1 MLNCQK
7 LIKIMFITC
16 FTLGIGGI
24 CNMGNAVPTLNN
36 VLRSV
41 PAPST
46 VKLNHDLTNWDR
58 SGAIVMA
65 DNIEKPKHI
74 VRVTSMY
81 DKTSLYLAFEFK
93 DPTPMINHVDPKTSV
108 GMSWCGDTVQLRFNT
123 SPDMA
128 DRPQNAI
135 NLVHID
141 GYWYTEGKQAVSY
154 VVYAD
159 MTPGGKSVKSIEQ
172 AVGKGIEM
180 SFKPDA
186 DGKGYLQIM
195 KIDRKILRPEGEAYR
210 RYEEMRLGI
219 ETMWG
224 MSQYGQQAADRVVD
238 LLNPKRPEREM
249 FWANSPAYG
258 KLKLMD
264 EGNLEPCETALM
276 WPSLVEKYEEL
287 QKDIKTPATPPAE
300 IKPAEKAPNRP
311 CLEEKDET
319 QELLNKWFADGTAAG
334 NAGDFYDNRDRDH
347 AAIQMSLYPQLQRV
361 AYTAKQKA
369 KNEDYALFLGV
380 LPHVAFGNSSTAS
393 QPERGGC
400 NPRHAMVKKG
410 SMAKLYKQYRGNN
423 LYVYPA
429 HHDYLPGHNGQGFY
443 GDLLPI
449 NSLYTLL
456 SKGSS
461 GSDIPFLN
469 AFIHTTAAFQPETK
483 KILLK
488 KGLLIPTLQ
497 SILRT
502 SNTQVIKPEDYFT
515 GKANPAVFRG
525 DQINEL
531 KMVTAAH
538 AMTPKDIV
546 PLPMIKVIKEDRIRP
561 GINAPEN
568 TPSEKLCDT
577 PCVIGRVFR
586 RWDRTMRMTVSASG
600 SYDWMH
606 RPLIY
611 RWTLLQGDPKL
622 VTIEPS
628 KDGSTAK
635 LAINWHDR
643 FPVEDGSTIET
654 NRVDI
659 GVFASTGEGW
669 SAPAMISV
677 YCPDNELRTYDQQNR
692 LVDIHYAAGDT
703 KIGYDTQALL
713 PAEGIPP
720 YQIQDWTAC
729 INSEDIGLANEL
741 VRGRFNYKDLSED
754 IGLANEL
761 VRGRFN
767 YKDLK
772 IITTVCHKTYE
783 TFNRLKAAREANPP
797 GSLNMRWITERNDAI
812 TSSQPLLKP
821 LEIINISVKEVIE
834 EFLNEWINDP
844 EFYIANHEKIDAEA
858 AKLGTVAVDELSK
871 ARQRL
876 INLGI
881 YQNTTDKG
889 WKIHSVCAGDKPI
902 TERLTKYERLE
913 LQRFHLIIL
922 NKVMLPGILVREYK
936 TNYVDFRIA
945 KSTAQWMIFEYDKNS
960 AVPVKIRVIKTDEDK
975 APLPL
980 EDP

>member
-1 MLNCQK
+1 
-7 LIKIMFITC
+7 
-16 FTLGIGGI
+16 
-24 CNMGNAVPTLNN
+24 MGNAVPTLNN

-41 PAPST
+41 PAPAA
-46 VKLNHDLTNWDR
+46 VKLDSDLSSWDR

-65 DNIEKPKHI
+65 DDIVKPKHI

-93 DPTPMINHVDPKTSV
+93 DPTPMINHVDPKESV

-128 DRPQNAI
+128 DKPANPI
-135 NLVHID
+135 YLVHVD
-141 GYWYTEGKQAVSY
+141 GYWYTEGEQAVSY

-180 SFKPDA
+180 SFKPNA

-195 KIDRKILRPEGEAYR
+195 KIDWKILRPEGEAYR
-210 RYEEMRLGI
+210 PFEEMRLGI

-224 MSQYGQQAADRVVD
+224 ISQYGQQAADRVVD

-258 KLKLMD
+258 KLILMD

-287 QKDIKTPATPPAE
+287 QKDIKTQATPPAE

-319 QELLNKWFADGTAAG
+319 QELLNKWYADGTAAG
-334 NAGDFYDNRDRDH
+334 NAGDYYDNRDRDH

-361 AYTAKQKA
+361 AYTTKQKA
-369 KNEDYALFLGV
+369 KNEDYALSLGV
-380 LPHVAFGNSSTAS
+380 LPHVALGNSSTAS

-410 SMAKLYKQYRGNN
+410 SMSKLYKQYRGNN

-469 AFIHTTAAFQPETK
+469 AFIHTTAAFQPKTK
-483 KILLK
+483 EALLK

-497 SILRT
+497 AILRA
-502 SNTQVIKPEDYFT
+502 SNNQVVKPEDYFT
-515 GKANPAVFRG
+515 GKANPTVFRG

-531 KMVTAAH
+531 KMVKAAH
-538 AMTPKDIV
+538 AMTPKDIL
-546 PLPMIKVIKEDRIRP
+546 PLPIIKVIKEDRIRP

-606 RPLIY
+606 RPLKY
-611 RWTLLQGDPKL
+611 RWTLLQGAPNL

-628 KDGSTAK
+628 KDGRTAK

-643 FPVEDGSTIET
+643 FPVEYGNTIET

-713 PAEGIPP
+713 PAEGVPP
-720 YQIQDWTAC
+720 YQIRDWKALVDC
-729 INSEDIGLANEL
+729 INGEGSGLANEL
-741 VRGRFNYKDLSED
+741 LTHRYNPKDSM
-754 IGLANEL
+754 
-761 VRGRFN
+761 
-767 YKDLK
+767 
-772 IITTVCHKTYE
+772 IITDAFQKMTKI
-783 TFNRLKAAREANPP
+783 FDKLKAAREANPP
-797 GSLNMRWITERNDAI
+797 GSLNMRWITERSDAI

-821 LEIINISVKEVIE
+821 LSIINISVKEVIE

-858 AKLGTVAVDELSK
+858 AKLSPTAVDELSK

-876 INLGI
+876 IDLGI
-881 YQNTTDKG
+881 YQNTTGKG
-889 WKIHSVCAGDKPI
+889 WEIHSISPGDKPI

-936 TNYVDFRIA
+936 TNYVDFRIT
-945 KSTAQWMIFEYDKNS
+945 KSTAQWLIFEYEKDSKI
-960 AVPVKIRVIKTDEDK
+960 PTKIRTIKTDEDK

>member
-1 MLNCQK
+1 
-7 LIKIMFITC
+7 
-16 FTLGIGGI
+16 
-24 CNMGNAVPTLNN
+24 
-36 VLRSV
+36 
-41 PAPST
+41 
-46 VKLNHDLTNWDR
+46 
-58 SGAIVMA
+58 
-65 DNIEKPKHI
+65 
-74 VRVTSMY
+74 MY

-93 DPTPMINHVDPKTSV
+93 DPTPMVNHVDPKTSV

-123 SPDMA
+123 SPDLA
-128 DRPQNAI
+128 DRPTNPI
-135 NLVHID
+135 YLVHID

-195 KIDRKILRPEGEAYR
+195 KIDWKILRPEGEAYKPGQ
-210 RYEEMRLGI
+210 EMRLGI

-224 MSQYGQQAADRVVD
+224 ISQYGQQAADRVVD

-258 KLKLMD
+258 KLILMD
-264 EGNLEPCETALM
+264 KGNLEPSETALL
-276 WPSLVEKYEEL
+276 WQSLVEKYEEL
-287 QKDIKTPATPPAE
+287 QKEINTPATPPAE
-300 IKPAEKAPNRP
+300 IKPVEKAPNRP

-380 LPHVAFGNSSTAS
+380 LPHVAFGNSSTSS

-400 NPRHAMVKKG
+400 NPRHAMVKQT
-410 SMAKLYKQYRGNN
+410 SMSKLYEQYRGNN

-497 SILRT
+497 AILRA
-502 SNTQVIKPEDYFT
+502 SNNQVVKPEDYFT

-531 KMVTAAH
+531 KMVKAAH
-538 AMTPKDIV
+538 AMTTKDIL
-546 PLPMIKVIKEDRIRP
+546 PLPIIKVIKEDRVRP
-561 GINAPEN
+561 GINAPKDM
-568 TPSEKLCDT
+568 PSEKLCDT

-586 RWDRTMRMTVSASG
+586 RWDRTMRMTVSTSG

-606 RPLIY
+606 RPLKY

-628 KDGSTAK
+628 KDGTTAK

-669 SAPAMISV
+669 SAPAIISV

-692 LVDIHYAAGDT
+692 LIDIHYAAGDT
-703 KIGYDTQALL
+703 NIGYDTQALL
-713 PAEGIPP
+713 PAEGVPP
-720 YQIQDWTAC
+720 YQIRNWKALVDC
-729 INSEDIGLANEL
+729 INGEGSGLANEL
-741 VRGRFNYKDLSED
+741 LKRRYNPKDSS
-754 IGLANEL
+754 
-761 VRGRFN
+761 
-767 YKDLK
+767 
-772 IITTVCHKTYE
+772 IIYQACQKMIVMFDK
-783 TFNRLKAAREANPP
+783 LKAAREANPP

-821 LEIINISVKEVIE
+821 LDIINISVKEVIE
-834 EFLNEWINDP
+834 RLLNEWINDP
-844 EFYIANHEKIDAEA
+844 VFYTANYEKINAEA
-858 AKLGTVAVDELSK
+858 AKIGTTAVDELRK

-876 INLGI
+876 IDLGI
-881 YQNTTDKG
+881 YQNITNKG
-889 WKIHSVCAGDKPI
+889 WEIHSISPRDKPI

-945 KSTAQWMIFEYDKNS
+945 KSTAQWQIFEYKKNS
-960 AVPVKIRVIKTDEDK
+960 NIPTKVRTIKTDDDK

>member
-1 MLNCQK
+1 MLNFNEN
-7 LIKIMFITC
+7 IKIILLTSLVLIM
-16 FTLGIGGI
+16 GGTVV
-24 CNMGNAVPTLNN
+24 MVDAAPTLNYL
-36 VLRSV
+36 LRSV

-46 VKLNHDLTNWDR
+46 VKLNHDLSSWDC

-65 DNIEKPKHI
+65 DNIQKPLHI

-93 DPTPMINHVDPKTSV
+93 DSTPMTNHVDPKTSV

-123 SPDMA
+123 SQDLD
-128 DRPQNAI
+128 DRPLNAI

-141 GYWYTEGKQAVSY
+141 GYWFTEGKQAVSY

-180 SFKPDA
+180 SFRPDA

-195 KIDRKILRPEGEAYR
+195 KIDWKILRPEGEAYR
-210 RYEEMRLGI
+210 AGDSMRLGI
-219 ETMWG
+219 EAMWG
-224 MSQYGQQAADRVVD
+224 ITKCGQQAAERVVD

-258 KLKLMD
+258 KLELMTK
-264 EGNLEPCETALM
+264 GKVEPCETALM
-276 WPSLVEKYEEL
+276 WQSLVEKYEQL
-287 QKDIKTPATPPAE
+287 QKEIKTAPVTPPVE
-300 IKPAEKAPNRP
+300 TKPVEKAPNRP
-311 CLEEKDET
+311 CLEEKDEV
-319 QELLNKWFADGTAAG
+319 QELLNKWYAEGTAAG

-380 LPHVAFGNSSTAS
+380 LPHVTFGNSSTAS

-400 NPRHAMVKKG
+400 NPRHAMTKQT
-410 SMAKLYKQYRGNN
+410 SMSKLYKQYRGNN

-483 KILLK
+483 AILLK

-497 SILRT
+497 ALLRT
-502 SNTQVIKPEDYFT
+502 GNSQVAVPEDYFT
-515 GKANPAVFRG
+515 GKANPAVFIS

-531 KMVTAAH
+531 KIVKMAH
-538 AMTPKDIV
+538 AMAPKDIL
-546 PLPMIKVIKEDRIRP
+546 PLPIIKVTKEDRVKP
-561 GINAPEN
+561 GINAPKDVP
-568 TPSEKLCDT
+568 TEKLCDT

-586 RWDRTMRMTVSASG
+586 RWDRTLHMTVSAAD
-600 SYDWMH
+600 SYDWLH
-606 RPLIY
+606 RPVKY
-611 RWTLLQGDPKL
+611 RWTLLQGNPKL

-628 KDGSTAK
+628 KDGKKAK

-643 FPVEDGSTIET
+643 FPVEPDSSIDT

-669 SAPAMISV
+669 SAPAIISI

-692 LVDIHYAAGDT
+692 LIDIHYAAGDT

-713 PAEGIPP
+713 PAEGVPP
-720 YQIQDWTAC
+720 YQIRNWKALVDC
-729 INSEDIGLANEL
+729 INGEGSGLANEL
-741 VRGRFNYKDLSED
+741 LKRRYNPKDSM
-754 IGLANEL
+754 
-761 VRGRFN
+761 
-767 YKDLK
+767 
-772 IITTVCHKTYE
+772 IITDACQKMTKI
-783 TFNRLKAAREANPP
+783 FDKLKAAREANPP

-821 LEIINISVKEVIE
+821 LDIINVSVKNLFE

-844 EFYIANHEKIDAEA
+844 EFYTKNYLKIEAEA
-858 AKLGTVAVDELSK
+858 AKPGPRPGEELTK

-876 INLGI
+876 LDLGI
-881 YQNTTDKG
+881 YKAKPAGG
-889 WKIHSVCAGDKPI
+889 WELHSICTGSKPVS
-902 TERLTKYERLE
+902 ERLTKYERLE
-913 LQRFHLIIL
+913 IERFHLILL
-922 NKVMLPGILVREYK
+922 NKVLLPGILVREYK
-936 TNYVDFRIA
+936 TNYVDFRIS
-945 KSTAQWMIFEYDKNS
+945 KSTAKWMIFEYENNS
-960 AVPVKIRVIKTDEDK
+960 TTPKKIHTIKTDEDK